1 MRKALCVGINH
12 YESCSSLDGC
22 VYDAETVAKILSINY
37 DSSVNFDTRLLTA
50 EDKSSAVDARLL
62 KSAIKELFTGDPDI
76 ALLYYSGHGAVDT
89 EGGFLCTSEIERAD
103 EGVSLNDVMAIAA
116 KSEAR
121 TKIIILDSCHSGIA
135 GTHEAMPNYSLLP
148 NGTIIL
154 SACGEKEYAVESNGH
169 GVFTSL
175 LVQALLG
182 GAMNILG
189 EVSPGSIYSY
199 IDRSLGAWDQRP
211 VFKANIKNFVCIRK
225 NAPSITLDELQQI
238 TRFFRYA
245 QHQFPLDP
253 TYEKSKLETDN
264 KEVNAEHE
272 AHFELLRKYHGLN
285 LVEPVGE
292 TYMYWAAINSKSC
305 RLTPLGQHYW
315 RLVRNCRL

>member
-1 MRKALCVGINH
+1 MRKALCIGINY
-12 YESCSSLDGC
+12 YESCSCLNGC
-22 VYDAETVAKILSINY
+22 AYDAKTVAKVLSVND
-37 DSSVNFDTRLLTA
+37 DSSVNFETRLLTA
-50 EDKSSAVDARLL
+50 EDNSSAITAPQL
-62 KSAIKELFTGDPDI
+62 KYAIKELFKGDPEI
-76 ALLYYSGHGAVDT
+76 ALFYYSGHGAVDT
-89 EGGFLCTSEIERAD
+89 EGGFLCTSEIEAPD
-103 EGVSLNDVMAIAA
+103 EGVSLNDVMAIAG

-121 TKIIILDSCHSGIA
+121 TKIIVLDSCHSGFA
-135 GTHEAMPNYSLLP
+135 GNHEAMPNYSLLP

-154 SACGEKEYAVESNGH
+154 SACGEKEYAVERGGH

-175 LVQALLG
+175 FVQALLG

-225 NAPSITLDELQQI
+225 NAPSITLDELKQI
-238 TRFFRYA
+238 TRFFKYA

-253 TYEKSKLETDN
+253 TYESSKLETDN
-264 KEVNAEHE
+264 KEVNEEHE
-272 AHFELLRKYHGLN
+272 ADFKLLRKYHSLN

-292 TYMYWAAINSKSC
+292 TYMYWAAINSKAC
-305 RLTPLGQHYW
+305 GLTPLGQHYW
-315 RLVRNCRL
+315 RLVRTGKL

>member
-1 MRKALCVGINH
+1 MRKALCVGINY
-12 YESCSSLDGC
+12 YESCSSLHGC
-22 VYDAETVAKILSINY
+22 VYDAETVAQVLSIND
-37 DSSVNFDTRLLTA
+37 DSSVNFETKLLTA
-50 EDKSSAVDARLL
+50 EDSSSAVTAPLL
-62 KSAIKELFTGDPDI
+62 KSAIKELFKGDPDI

-89 EGGFLCTSEIERAD
+89 EGGFLCTSEIESPD
-103 EGVSLNDVMAIAA
+103 EGVSLNDVMTIAS

-121 TKIIILDSCHSGIA
+121 TKIIILDSCHSGTA
-135 GTHEAMPNYSLLP
+135 GNHEAMPNYCLLP

-154 SACGEKEYAVESNGH
+154 SACGEKEYAVERGGH

-225 NAPSITLDELQQI
+225 NRPSITLDELKQI
-238 TRFFRYA
+238 TRFFKYA

-253 TYEKSKLETDN
+253 TYEEDKDKTEN
-264 KEVNAEHE
+264 KEVNKAHE
-272 AHFELLRKYHGLN
+272 EDFKLLRKYHSLN

-292 TYMYWAAINSKSC
+292 TYMYWAAINSKAC
-305 RLTPLGQHYW
+305 CLTPLGQHYW
-315 RLVRNCRL
+315 RLVRTGKL